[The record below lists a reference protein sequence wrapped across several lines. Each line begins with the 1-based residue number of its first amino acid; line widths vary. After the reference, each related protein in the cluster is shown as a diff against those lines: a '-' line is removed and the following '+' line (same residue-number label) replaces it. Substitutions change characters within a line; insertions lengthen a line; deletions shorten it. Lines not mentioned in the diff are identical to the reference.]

1 MERTTDNKM
10 AVMPVPKL
18 LLNMGLPMMLS
29 MLGQALYNVVDT
41 FYVSRIPDA
50 DGMVNAGEMAINA
63 LTLAFPVQMLIMAL
77 GVGTGVGVNALISR
91 LLGMKQKRQAENAA
105 GNALFVTI
113 LYFLAMLLFG
123 LIGSEAFIES
133 QTDNAVIAELGT
145 EYVRIISVF
154 SLGTLGYMCLEKV
167 TIATGRTK
175 ITMLTQIAGALT
187 NILLD
192 PVLIYG
198 WLGFPAM
205 GVRGAAIA
213 TVVGQF
219 VSLIWIGTYYV
230 KKNRIMTIRPSDL
243 KPRGYILKEL
253 YKIGIPAIVM
263 QILVPVMSYGMNLIL
278 GSISA
283 ASVTAYGIY
292 YKLQNFVF
300 MPGYGLN
307 NASIP
312 IISFNYGAG
321 KKDRIRAAVRWALT
335 DVTVIMAAGVVLL
348 EGWTGLIVSLFAVS
362 PATEELCITAL
373 RIIVW
378 GFFFAGVNI
387 ILQGVCQAL
396 GNGRFSLV
404 ISLVRLIAVPLPAA
418 YFLSM
423 AAEAQDVVWYSI
435 PMGELAASAAA
446 AFLTARLYKKR
457 MKNIESSESGQD
469 QAVLP
474 K

>member
-1 MERTTDNKM
+1 MTENKM

-18 LLNMGLPMMLS
+18 ILNMGFPMMLS

-41 FYVSRIPDA
+41 FYVSRIPDSP
-50 DGMVNAGEMAINA
+50 GMTGAGEMAINA

-91 LLGMKQKRQAENAA
+91 LLGMREKRRAENAA
-105 GNALFVTI
+105 GNALFVTL
-113 LYFLAMLLFG
+113 LYFAAMLLFG
-123 LIGSEAFIES
+123 LFGSKAFIES
-133 QTDNAVIAELGT
+133 QTDNAVIAALGT
-145 EYVRIISVF
+145 TYVRIISVF

-213 TVVGQF
+213 TVIGQF
-219 VSLIWIGTYYV
+219 VSLIWIGTFYLR
-230 KKNRIMTIRPSDL
+230 KNAILTIRLPDFRPKAS
-243 KPRGYILKEL
+243 ILKEL
-253 YKIGIPAIVM
+253 YRIGIPAIVM
-263 QILVPVMSYGMNLIL
+263 QILVPIMSYAMNRIL
-278 GSISA
+278 GGISEA
-283 ASVTAYGIY
+283 AVTAYGIY
-292 YKLQNFVF
+292 YKLQNFIF

-312 IISFNYGAG
+312 IISFNYGSA
-321 KKDRIRAAVRWALT
+321 KKTRIKETIRWALI
-335 DVTVIMAAGVVLL
+335 DVTVIMAIGVILL
-348 EGWTGLIVSLFAVS
+348 EGWTEPIVSLFAVS
-362 PATEELCITAL
+362 SETEALCVAAL

-378 GFFFAGVNI
+378 GFFFAGANI

-396 GNGRFSLV
+396 GNGNFSLV
-404 ISLVRLIAVPLPAA
+404 ISLIRMIAVPLPLA
-418 YFLSM
+418 YLFAGM
-423 AAEAQDVVWYSI
+423 AQAQKIVWYSI
-435 PMGELAASAAA
+435 PAGELAAAVIAVI
-446 AFLTARLYKKR
+446 LTRRLYRKKVSF
-457 MKNIESSESGQD
+457 NIREHEKPVTKEVRS
-469 QAVLP
+469 
-474 K
+474 

>member
-1 MERTTDNKM
+1 M
-10 AVMPVPKL
+10 AVMSVPGL
-18 LLNMGLPMMLS
+18 ILNMGLPMMLS

-41 FYVSRIPDA
+41 FYVSRIPDS
-50 DGMVNAGEMAINA
+50 DGMVHAGEMAINA

-77 GVGTGVGVNALISR
+77 GVGTGVGVNAMISR

-105 GNALFVTI
+105 GNALFVSF

-123 LIGSEAFIES
+123 LFGSRAFINS

-205 GVRGAAIA
+205 GVKGAAIA

-219 VSLIWIGTYYV
+219 VSLVWIGVFYL
-230 KKNRIMTIRPSDL
+230 KKNRIMTIRRSDL
-243 KPRGYILKEL
+243 RPRGVILKEL
-253 YKIGIPAIVM
+253 YRIGIPSIVM
-263 QILVPVMSYGMNLIL
+263 QILVPIMSYAMNLIL
-278 GSISA
+278 GGISEA
-283 ASVTAYGIY
+283 AVTAYGIY

-321 KKDRIRAAVRWALT
+321 SKDRIRAAIRWALI
-335 DVTVIMAAGVVLL
+335 DVTVIMGIGVILL
-348 EGWTGLIVSLFAVS
+348 EGWTGSIVSLFAVS
-362 PATEELCITAL
+362 PETEGLCVTAL

-396 GNGRFSLV
+396 GNGRFSLI
-404 ISLVRLIAVPLPAA
+404 ISLIRLIVVPLPAA
-418 YFLSM
+418 YFF
-423 AAEAQDVVWYSI
+423 ARAVQAQRLVWFSI
-435 PMGELAASAAA
+435 PLGELTASVAAVV
-446 AFLTARLYKKR
+446 LTMRLYRQKT
-457 MKNIESSESGQD
+457 ETLS
-469 QAVLP
+469 
-474 K
+474 